1 MSDGTQLYRSTGV
14 ALLRAALTPLG
25 EIPTRWPDLDEVP
38 DCVAWLRRTWA
49 RPGLAAGITAAGPTL
64 ARRVE
69 TLIAG
74 ADDGDPKRVRR
85 ATASV
90 VRYVLRGAGRPTPF
104 GLFAGVAPTTVGSRT
119 RVDWGTEHRPLARV
133 DTEWLADIVE
143 RLEACPELL
152 ARVDVV
158 FGRPVTERGD
168 RLERANG
175 PLRVSVRRTRAVLA
189 AREAA
194 ASPVRFGTLVD
205 TMAAAFP
212 RVDRA
217 RIEAL
222 SAGLVRRGFLI
233 SSLRAPMTVTDPLAR
248 LVDELGRVRAEE
260 VPAVAPLVAGLR
272 LVAEDV
278 RRHNEASLADRAVL
292 RADLGTR
299 MRTLSDAGRTVL
311 GVDTRLDCRVDVP
324 HAVAWEME
332 RAASALLRTT
342 RRPAGESAWRA
353 YHAAFLDRYG
363 VGAAVPLADVVCPDT
378 GLGYPAGYP
387 TATEVAPVETATPR
401 DDRLL
406 AMAWRAMADGVGVGE
421 VVLTDSDVRTLA
433 DGTGFDERRIPPH
446 LELSARVHARS
457 ARALDRGEFT
467 LVVAPAGAAGTLTSR
482 FTPTVGGSG
491 LEDVYRTLPPA
502 TEGALRV
509 QLSTPP
515 VYAHAQNV
523 GRVPRYLPHV
533 LSLGEHRGSDDRHIA
548 VDVRDLAV
556 SATSTGLHLV
566 DRSRHVVVEPQVFHA
581 LALHRQVSPLARFL
595 ARLPRALGAQWY
607 EFDWGPRARLLP
619 WLPRVRHGRSVLSPA
634 RWRVA
639 EDDLP
644 AASVDGNS
652 WRLALDAW
660 RTRWKCPDTVEL
672 RDAADRTLR
681 LSLDEPAHAELL
693 RVHLAG
699 RGHAVVHEA
708 APAAEFGWIGGHVHE
723 IALPLVARRPPAP
736 SPLLGPPDLAAGP
749 VCGAA
754 PGSASAEWV
763 YARIHTHPERFDEI
777 IAHRLPELAATL
789 DRDRA
794 RWFVRH
800 RGGHE
805 RDHLRLYLHTP
816 DPHDRAAVM
825 AAVERWTRELCAGR
839 VVSHLVLDT
848 YRPEVGRY
856 GAGAAMAAAER
867 VFAADSRAVAA
878 WLVHAATID
887 LAPVAWA
894 ALSMVDIACAFHGD
908 PGEGMRRLA
917 ARPIAAAPGVERAIA
932 DTVAAR
938 ITVDGVDPAGLPAEL
953 TAARA
958 ARAHAL
964 AGYRESLPAEADVD
978 GILDALLRLHH
989 NRALGIDPTGE
1000 RTCRRLARRAALAF
1014 RARPVAPRADRA

>member
-14 ALLRAALTPLG
+14 ALLRAAVTPLG

-38 DCVAWLRRTWA
+38 DCVAWLRRTWS

-69 TLIAG
+69 ALIAG
-74 ADDGDPKRVRR
+74 TDDGDPKRVRR
-85 ATASV
+85 ATAAV
-90 VRYVLRGAGRPTPF
+90 VRYVLRSAGRPTPF
-104 GLFAGVAPTTVGSRT
+104 GLFAGVAPLTVGSHT
-119 RVDWGTEHRPLARV
+119 WVDWGSEHRPMARV
-133 DTEWLADIVE
+133 DTEWLCDIVD

-158 FGRPVTERGD
+158 FSRPVIERGD
-168 RLERANG
+168 RLELANG
-175 PLRVSVRRTRAVLA
+175 PFRVSVRRTRAVLA

-194 ASPVRFGTLVD
+194 ASPVRFGALVD
-205 TMAAAFP
+205 AVAEVFP

-222 SAGLVRRGFLI
+222 SADLLRRGFLI
-233 SSLRAPMTVTDPLAR
+233 SVLRAPMTVTDPLAR
-248 LVDELGRVRAEE
+248 LVDELRRVHADA

-272 LVAEDV
+272 LVAERV
-278 RRHNEASLADRAVL
+278 RRHNEASLADRAAL
-292 RADLGTR
+292 RADLGVR
-299 MRTLSDAGRTVL
+299 MRTLSDAGRTAL
-311 GVDTRLDCRVDVP
+311 GVDTRLDCRVAVP

-353 YHAAFLDRYG
+353 YHAAFVDRYG
-363 VGAAVPLADVVCPDT
+363 VGAAVPLDDVVDPDT

-387 TATEVAPVETATPR
+387 TAATEVAPAETATPR

-406 AMAWRAMADGVGVGE
+406 AMAWEAMADGVGVGE
-421 VVLTDSDVRTLA
+421 VVLTDADIRTLA
-433 DGTGFDERRIPPH
+433 DGTGFDEWRIPPH
-446 LELSARVHARS
+446 LELSARVHAHS
-457 ARALDRGEFT
+457 VRALDRGEFT
-467 LVVAPAGAAGTLTSR
+467 LVVAPAGMAGTITSR
-482 FTPTVGGSG
+482 FTPTASGSG

-509 QLSTPP
+509 QLATPP

-523 GRVPRYLPHV
+523 GRVPGYLPHV
-533 LSLGEHRGSDDRHIA
+533 LSLGEHRGLDDPHIA
-548 VDVRDLAV
+548 VDVRDFAV
-556 SATSTGLHLV
+556 LATSTGLHLV

-581 LALHRQVSPLARFL
+581 LALHRQVSPLARFV

-607 EFDWGPRARLLP
+607 EFDWGPRAQLLP
-619 WLPRVRHGRSVLSPA
+619 WLPRVRYGRSVLSPG
-634 RWRVA
+634 RWRLTG
-639 EDDLP
+639 DDLP
-644 AASVDGNS
+644 AASADGNS
-652 WRLALDAW
+652 WRLALKVW

-672 RDAADRTLR
+672 RDATDRTLR

-693 RVHLAG
+693 RGHLAK
-699 RGHAVVHEA
+699 RGHAIVHEA
-708 APAAEFGWIGGHVHE
+708 ASAAEFGWIGGHVHE

-736 SPLLGPPDLAAGP
+736 SPLIGLPGLATDP

-754 PGSASAEWV
+754 PGSASEEWV
-763 YARIHTHPERFDEI
+763 YAKIHAHPERFDEI

-800 RGGHE
+800 RGTHE
-805 RDHLRLYLHTP
+805 RDHLRLYIHTP

-825 AAVERWTRELCAGR
+825 AAIEQWTRDLRAGR
-839 VVSHLVLDT
+839 AASHLVLDT

-867 VFAADSRAVAA
+867 VFAADSRTVAT
-878 WLVHAATID
+878 WLAHAPTID

-894 ALSMVDIACAFHGD
+894 ALSMVGIACAFHGD

-917 ARPIAAAPGVERAIA
+917 AQAIGAAPQVERAIA
-932 DTVAAR
+932 NTVPAR
-938 ITVDGVDPAGLPAEL
+938 ITADGVDLACLPPEL
-953 TAARA
+953 TAAWA

-964 AGYRESLPAEADVD
+964 AAYRELLPIDTDTDA
-978 GILDALLRLHH
+978 ILDALLCLHH

-1000 RTCRRLARRAALAF
+1000 RTCRRLARQAALAF
-1014 RARPVAPRADRA
+1014 RARPAGP